1 MRIRCLHR
9 WTSRLALAAALLLLL
24 APVATRLLST
34 TSFPA
39 RAIHGHGSMQ
49 AGSTGHDHDT
59 PAPAHPDHAMQADC
73 TYCLLLGNLDL
84 TALRTPAPAS
94 TTAASVFVAAATLPS
109 RAWRHPIGLGSR
121 GPPTTFQLR
130 NPA

>member
-9 WTSRLALAAALLLLL
+9 WTSRLALIAALLLLL
-24 APVATRLLST
+24 APVTTRLLST
-34 TSFPA
+34 ASFPT
-39 RAIHGHGSMQ
+39 RAVHGPGAMQ
-49 AGSTGHDHDT
+49 AGSFGHDHDT
-59 PAPAHPDHAMQADC
+59 PAPVHPDHAMQADC

-94 TTAASVFVAAATLPS
+94 TTAASAFVAAATLPS